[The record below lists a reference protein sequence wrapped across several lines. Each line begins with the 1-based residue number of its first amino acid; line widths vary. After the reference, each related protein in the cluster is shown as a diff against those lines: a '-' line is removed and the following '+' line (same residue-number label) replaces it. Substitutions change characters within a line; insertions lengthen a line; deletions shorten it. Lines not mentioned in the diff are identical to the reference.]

1 MNIYRREE
9 KKSRYK
15 TLFHFNNNFF
25 FNNNNNEID
34 YKKHAFIAIMLRE
47 VKKLKLTRS
56 PKNNTKSNPTHVF
69 YSIY

>member
-25 FNNNNNEID
+25 FNNNNEID